1 VQMPNGPLHKI
12 HAAIQVEGSVQ
23 GDSMLKSALAALLV
37 SLPGVAMAEDWSN
50 FYVKIYGGGT
60 AEDALFAGV
69 QEWDLQQGSLMGAA
83 LGIATPVPGLSLEL
97 DVTSSAANYV
107 GDQNALLATLVT
119 ANAVYSIPVSANF
132 SLYGGAGLG
141 YAYVLDE
148 CIDFDAWD
156 ADGTAI
162 GGQVFI
168 GADMMI
174 ADRVSVFA
182 EFRHQAALGRVEVED
197 QSDIFGV
204 DYRRNTILAGL
215 KISL

>member
-1 VQMPNGPLHKI
+1 
-12 HAAIQVEGSVQ
+12 
-23 GDSMLKSALAALLV
+23 MLKPALAVLLFA
-37 SLPGVAMAEDWSN
+37 LPGAAMAEDWSN
-50 FYVKIYGGGT
+50 FYVKVYGGST
-60 AEDALFAGV
+60 AEDSLFAGV
-69 QEWDLQQGSLMGAA
+69 QEWDLQQGSLIGAA
-83 LGIATPVPGLSLEL
+83 VGISTPIPGLSIEL
-97 DVTSSAANYV
+97 DLTKSTANYA
-107 GDQNALLATLVT
+107 GNQNALLATLVT

-141 YAYVLDE
+141 YAYVLDD
-148 CIDFDAWD
+148 CISMEEWD

-174 ADRVSVFA
+174 AEGVSVFA

-197 QSDIFGV
+197 QHDIFGV